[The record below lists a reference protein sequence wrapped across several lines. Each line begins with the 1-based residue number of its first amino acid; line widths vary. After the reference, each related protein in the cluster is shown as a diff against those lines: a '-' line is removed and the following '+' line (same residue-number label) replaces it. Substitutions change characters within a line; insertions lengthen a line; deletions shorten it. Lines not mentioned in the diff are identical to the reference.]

1 MLLAEAMQESSFL
14 KRFLRVLEA
23 RVLDEQGS
31 KGSQDQLGEELVATS
46 NRLRDLEV
54 AIAWTQ
60 HQAQVSDLPLAAY
73 DIRGDLLDKLAD
85 AHEGMDRKAADR
97 FRRQAH
103 TDRSL
108 AVKATWFVDL
118 QIPPVGG
125 LDESEE
131 ED

>member
-60 HQAQVSDLPLAAY
+60 QQAQVSYLPLAAY
-73 DIRGDLLDKLAD
+73 DIRVEFLDKSAD

-97 FRRQAH
+97 FCRQSH
-103 TDRSL
+103 TDRSW

-125 LDESEE
+125 LAESEE
-131 ED
+131 DD